1 MTACL
6 TCDSGRYPCPRDDG
20 NWDGCPMT
28 PDNGAAEVYEPEE
41 QPPFVWQ

>member
-6 TCDSGRYPCPRDDG
+6 TCDSGRYACPRDDG
-20 NWDGCPMT
+20 NWDGCPMP
-28 PDNGAAEVYEPEE
+28 PDNGADAHEPEE